1 MHTPNFEHKCMLIL
15 NDCRSPRTLHY
26 VKDKYN
32 FNNKQVIYA
41 LEYLQFSGFI
51 TISTVPRDG
60 RGTKAISTTDK
71 GKEML
76 TAMGLKY

>member
-1 MHTPNFEHKCMLIL
+1 MLIL
-15 NDCRSPRTLHY
+15 NDCRTPRTSHF
-26 VKDKYN
+26 VKDRYN
-32 FNNKQVIYA
+32 FNNKQLVYA